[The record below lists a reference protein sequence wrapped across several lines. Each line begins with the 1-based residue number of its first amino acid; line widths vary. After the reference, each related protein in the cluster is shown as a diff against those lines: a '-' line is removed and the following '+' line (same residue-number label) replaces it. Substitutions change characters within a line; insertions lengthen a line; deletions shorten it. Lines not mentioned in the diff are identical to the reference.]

1 MMPGHGPNSVFFIKK
16 IKIGRPKPA
25 LRQIT
30 SHFFLNPSAPL
41 KVDVICVSPLIKK
54 VRQFSITTKCG
65 KTIAVRN

>member
-1 MMPGHGPNSVFFIKK
+1 MAQIQFSLLKK
-16 IKIGRPKPA
+16 EKLDVQNTCPKPA
-25 LRQIT
+25 LPQIT
-30 SHFFLNPSAPL
+30 SHFFLKSSVPL